1 MEVLRSKRN
10 AVLRSAMLEQ
20 IQIPFLQSSHSS
32 LRLSSTSVSSV
43 NSASS
48 GAMEIENESF
58 DMEIE
63 NENES
68 ETPLSQ
74 RFSQSQ
80 GVAVQNDQE
89 QVDRIDF
96 SSLGENSVVSE

>member
-1 MEVLRSKRN
+1 
-10 AVLRSAMLEQ
+10 
-20 IQIPFLQSSHSS
+20 
-32 LRLSSTSVSSV
+32 
-43 NSASS
+43 
-48 GAMEIENESF
+48 MEIENESF

-89 QVDRIDF
+89 QIDRIDF
-96 SSLGENSVVSE
+96 SSLGDNCVVGEWNVYYDFLGSRREGVPRTRWEL